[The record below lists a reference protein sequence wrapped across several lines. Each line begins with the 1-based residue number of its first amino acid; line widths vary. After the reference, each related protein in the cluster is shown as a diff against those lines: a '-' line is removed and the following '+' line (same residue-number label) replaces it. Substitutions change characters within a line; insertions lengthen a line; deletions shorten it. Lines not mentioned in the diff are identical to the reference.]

1 MRFLSSHRRD
11 GDRRVTRPGTLSV
24 CAILFALLTTT
35 SALAQDQPPAEPQ
48 PTLRRLVIESTTVFT
63 ADDIAWLLHLRT
75 GSPLPA
81 KPEEI
86 AARLKRL
93 YEKEGYTAVTVTER
107 FDEATGALTLTVNE
121 TRIDDVQ
128 FRGANA
134 TLERRIRD
142 ELEQS
147 NIRAGQPFNAT
158 AITRAVR
165 RVIAATNGAYR
176 LEDIDLVEVN
186 GRQVVVVPVDRRAG
200 NVNLSLGSDGRE
212 DLYTPVDGF
221 APGVGF
227 TAVAYD
233 RSGFNYTL
241 VNGFVSWKFGPD
253 AAGYSL
259 GVERPLLS
267 NTRLFLGTE
276 IHDLSASDDG
286 WRISPAEQTFA
297 VFGVRRSF
305 RDYYRRRG
313 MQVFAG
319 FRPSAQHEVLASM
332 RWDRHEPLANEA
344 DYSLFRGDDEFR
356 PNPLVADAEL
366 NALVFGYTFDTR
378 GLDQRSLRQ
387 RYVHHLADDLY
398 RGVRRAAAG
407 LRVDWTSEIAGH
419 GFGGDYEFTRHIL
432 NARTIL
438 PVGRHQ
444 TIAARGLFGW
454 SDGELPLER
463 QFAVGGLGSV
473 RGHDFKGA
481 AGSGMT
487 LVNAEYSLNV
497 AGSPVDAHGSL
508 KMLLLFDAGRVRE
521 PVRGTDDWIN
531 GLGVGLQT
539 GPLRFEWGWDLER
552 SPKYG
557 RFYMRLGRG
566 F

>member
-1 MRFLSSHRRD
+1 
-11 GDRRVTRPGTLSV
+11 
-24 CAILFALLTTT
+24 
-35 SALAQDQPPAEPQ
+35 
-48 PTLRRLVIESTTVFT
+48 
-63 ADDIAWLLHLRT
+63 
-75 GSPLPA
+75 
-81 KPEEI
+81 
-86 AARLKRL
+86 
-93 YEKEGYTAVTVTER
+93 
-107 FDEATGALTLTVNE
+107 
-121 TRIDDVQ
+121 
-128 FRGANA
+128 
-134 TLERRIRD
+134 
-142 ELEQS
+142 
-147 NIRAGQPFNAT
+147 
-158 AITRAVR
+158 
-165 RVIAATNGAYR
+165 
-176 LEDIDLVEVN
+176 
-186 GRQVVVVPVDRRAG
+186 VVVPVDRRAG

-378 GLDQRSLRQ
+378 GLDQ
-387 RYVHHLADDLY
+387 
-398 RGVRRAAAG
+398 
-407 LRVDWTSEIAGH
+407 
-419 GFGGDYEFTRHIL
+419 
-432 NARTIL
+432 
-438 PVGRHQ
+438 

-521 PVRGTDDWIN
+521 PVRGTDDWMN